1 MKTTVLLGMRE
12 MVIGEV
18 AELGVMD
25 GVVVN

>member
-1 MKTTVLLGMRE
+1 MRE
-12 MVIGEV
+12 MVIGEG